1 VLWVF
6 NKLHMKGVVR
16 LSGGGPK
23 RRRPPHCIRSI
34 PSFSLTPAGNPKKK
48 NKKSVT
54 NDSIHLSFT
63 TVFFQW

>member
-1 VLWVF
+1 
-6 NKLHMKGVVR
+6 MKGVVR
-16 LSGGGPK
+16 LSGGGAEAK
-23 RRRPPHCIRSI
+23 KAAALH
-34 PSFSLTPAGNPKKK
+34 SFYSLFLSNTSRKPKKK